1 MKTCLV
7 RLRSTE
13 DVKCFIR
20 IVSEVSYSVR
30 IVEGPRSVN
39 AKSEMEVFSLNLT
52 KPFEVCPEVEDAGLF
67 EKLAPYCLERGGRTT
82 VPGELK

>member
-7 RLRSTE
+7 RLGSKE
-13 DVKCFIR
+13 DVKHFIR

-30 IVEGPRSVN
+30 IIEGPRSVN

-52 KPFEVCPEVEDAGLF
+52 KPFKVCPEVEDADLF
-67 EKLAPYCLERGGRTT
+67 GRLAPSCLSKGGKKGG
-82 VPGELK
+82 VGS